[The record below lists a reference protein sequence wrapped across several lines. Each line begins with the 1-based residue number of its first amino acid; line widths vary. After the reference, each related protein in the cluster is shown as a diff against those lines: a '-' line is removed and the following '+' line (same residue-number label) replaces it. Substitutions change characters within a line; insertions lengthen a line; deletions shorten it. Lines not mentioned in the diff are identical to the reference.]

1 MPSEHPTA
9 VVNIG
14 KSELSP
20 GVSICVYSCKLQN
33 DLQRFD
39 GYLSGTNVRKVLI
52 CCVGWR
58 YCQMELQQPVL
69 LLPAFEVH
77 QALKIVGTAAAQHQ
91 QGKLPKYIRLRKG
104 QYVLY
109 VHSYG

>member
-1 MPSEHPTA
+1 
-9 VVNIG
+9 
-14 KSELSP
+14 
-20 GVSICVYSCKLQN
+20 
-33 DLQRFD
+33 
-39 GYLSGTNVRKVLI
+39 
-52 CCVGWR
+52 
-58 YCQMELQQPVL
+58 MELQQPVL